1 MPDNVAAAC
10 RSQYSYLQTAC
21 LQGGSTTTYSFQD
34 LGWYGKDPVFYNR
47 SKLFNPDIASK

>member
-34 LGWYGKDPVFYNR
+34 LGWYGKDPVFNNR